1 MINVPT
7 EITKDFATQKP
18 TQRTDAETCDLR
30 HLHSSPHI
38 HEKRQIEQVSK
49 TLFNNDHASWP
60 NLSNRAKTK
69 AAHLSEAT
77 WKMDEGGGEVEEI
90 KA

>member
-7 EITKDFATQKP
+7 EVTKDFATQKP

-30 HLHSSPHI
+30 YLHSSPHI
-38 HEKRQIEQVSK
+38 HEQVSK

-60 NLSNRAKTK
+60 NLSNRTKTK

-77 WKMDEGGGEVEEI
+77 WKMDEGGGEVEEM